1 MKLCL
6 VVLLVIILLYCC
18 LGTINI
24 SEGLTNSSNS
34 KHHSGS
40 SNSKHHSG
48 SGKSQHMLGPG
59 GTQHMLGQVE
69 LVNIKS
75 LSRSGYDPAREVYEG
90 KKYAKKEGREYQREI
105 SGECPYGLN
114 KYGYCK
120 CPYGKDKYGY
130 CLEPNAKNK
139 NSNPGKYNDRKSCD
153 NAGFIWNNS
162 LKKCEEGFGPGGTQ
176 HMLGPGGTQHMLGP
190 GGTYQY
196 GTRSGCENAG
206 YMWNESS
213 NTCETNFPGKG
224 GSGTLNQCP
233 EGTEWDHKKKM
244 CVHSKKDKCPSGMHW
259 SKSKQKCVHTKQD
272 DCPDG
277 MHWNNK
283 KSKCVKDRS
292 DSDSDSDWESD
303 IENDASNDW
312 DKFKSNINKFFNQN
326 QHSPM
331 NQNAGTYPAHAV
343 KRRHEI
349 PPGDENLYI
358 LKSEIVPPV
367 CPACPPVIEGGGCPA
382 ACKAKCAPCP
392 RPPPIPPCPPCERC
406 PEPQFQCKKVPDYKN
421 IIPGN
426 LPRPLLNDFSQFT

>member
-1 MKLCL
+1 MKLGL

-34 KHHSGS
+34 KPHSGL
-40 SNSKHHSG
+40 
-48 SGKSQHMLGPG
+48 GKSQHMLGPG
-59 GTQHMLGQVE
+59 GTRQYP
-69 LVNIKS
+69 NS
-75 LSRSGYDPAREVYEG
+75 LSPSGYDPAREVAEQG
-90 KKYAKKEGREYQREI
+90 KKHAKKERSEYQREI
-105 SGECPYGLN
+105 SGE
-114 KYGYCK
+114 

-139 NSNPGKYNDRKSCD
+139 NSNPGKYSDRKSCD
-153 NAGFIWNNS
+153 SGGFIWNNS
-162 LKKCEEGFGPGGTQ
+162 LKKCEEGFGPGGT
-176 HMLGPGGTQHMLGP
+176 
-190 GGTYQY
+190 YQY

-206 YMWNESS
+206 YIWNESS

-272 DCPDG
+272 HCPDG

-292 DSDSDSDWESD
+292 DSDSNSDSDL
-303 IENDASNDW
+303 ENDA
-312 DKFKSNINKFFNQN
+312 SNINKFF
-326 QHSPM
+326 